1 MSKEKIDNEK
11 ELEFDEFLINKEKS
25 SNSNLDLKQ
34 SFNKFSDLDDILSFE
49 EIEKEIN
56 SLLEIEGEIVEPEVS
71 NQKIETK
78 VDVQFKEIKNK
89 EPQVKNIQTSEMVK
103 SEKVKLKLD
112 VIIEELF
119 FDYKDEYQLSKEK
132 ILQNL
137 DVLNENLDNEEA
149 LKEVRRAL
157 HALKGG
163 FNTIGLLKVG
173 KEIHFLETVLTPYE
187 TSNEKEIILEKLSIH
202 LDEVFYFFDG
212 LEIGGDCQF
221 VAYGEKDELISDRN
235 IDKIE
240 LNEKT
245 SQNDVKNKLVEL
257 NSNLGLAHF
266 STNKEQ
272 ENIQSNQLIQKN
284 ENVSSKNSVS
294 TKDDEQISLKLS
306 DINSLVDMQD
316 DFKAITTNLVSE
328 NEIIKELLK
337 DLEENLII
345 LDKNIKELDIYAET
359 NIQSSNDKK
368 DKAQFDPLIMDR
380 FTKLQ
385 EMSRSITENFLDISD
400 VKKNLQLKVKSH
412 IQNTEKINELTSQS
426 AERLTKLRL
435 IEFRKISKRF
445 EETHKKACRDLKK
458 DVDLELRGKDVLVD
472 ITLSN
477 KIRTP
482 IEHILRNSISHGIEA
497 EKDRV
502 KAGKPKKGKVVLEVK
517 QEAKSLVIQVSD
529 DGYGLN
535 VQKIRKKAIEKG
547 MAKETDDFTVED
559 AVKYILMPNFST
571 ADKITEI
578 SGRGVGMEAVQAD
591 ILNLG
596 GTFNITSE
604 EGKGMMVKITIP
616 TSFTTTYGLICKT
629 GEEEV
634 VILNSVIKEILS
646 FNREDFEKIKKEK
659 NLNYNGK
666 NIDFRDLKDV
676 LKIKHVNEDK
686 MFYRVLI
693 LEDKET
699 DFAVYV
705 DDVISNKE
713 ILIKSLDLR
722 IPGVIGITS
731 LSSGKP
737 LFVFNPLEAKR
748 FVLNKTKTK
757 YLTKDSFSEQEV
769 LDTNNFFIPLILIVD
784 DSVVI
789 RKSSEKFLD
798 NHGFKHIS
806 AKNGKDALEKVIQKP
821 DLILLDIEMPEM
833 NGFEFT
839 EIIKQSQDYK
849 DIPIVMITSRINPI
863 HKEKALSLGINEYMI
878 KPFNPDELL
887 KHIRKYAYD
896 KKR

>member
-1 MSKEKIDNEK
+1 MSKEKINNEK
-11 ELEFDEFLINKEKS
+11 ELDFDEYLIKQEKS
-25 SNSNLDLKQ
+25 LNSNTNLEQ
-34 SFNKFSDLDDILSFE
+34 SLSKFSDLDSILSFE

-56 SLLEIEGEIVEPEVS
+56 SLLEIEQDKLDILDVYQNEKQEKNQNNDLNISLQNQEIE
-71 NQKIETK
+71 
-78 VDVQFKEIKNK
+78 
-89 EPQVKNIQTSEMVK
+89 
-103 SEKVKLKLD
+103 KLD

-119 FDYKDEYQLSKEK
+119 YDYKDEYQLSKEK
-132 ILQNL
+132 TLHNL
-137 DVLNENLDNEEA
+137 DILNTSPDNEEA
-149 LKEVRRAL
+149 LKEVRRSL

-173 KEIHFLETVLTPYE
+173 KEIHFLETLLSSYENSLT
-187 TSNEKEIILEKLSIH
+187 KKDILEKLSIH

-212 LEIGGDCQF
+212 LELGDDCQF
-221 VAYGEKDELISDRN
+221 TPYENKNVV
-235 IDKIE
+235 
-240 LNEKT
+240 NEK
-245 SQNDVKNKLVEL
+245 NK
-257 NSNLGLAHF
+257 
-266 STNKEQ
+266 
-272 ENIQSNQLIQKN
+272 NIQSEINLDKNEKEKSSSLKKNQSKIIEIEGQQKQKN
-284 ENVSSKNSVS
+284 QNISLTQNEKSSILP
-294 TKDDEQISLKLS
+294 KDDEQISLKLS

-328 NEIIKELLK
+328 NEIIKELLE
-337 DLEENLII
+337 DLEDNLII

-368 DKAQFDPLIMDR
+368 DKSQFDPLIMDR

-400 VKKNLQLKVKSH
+400 VKKNLQLKVKSN
-412 IQNTEKINELTSQS
+412 IQNTEKINELTTQS
-426 AERLTKLRL
+426 AEKLTKLRL

-458 DVDLELRGKDVLVD
+458 DVDFELKGKDVLID

-502 KAGKPKKGKVVLEVK
+502 KMGKPKKGKVVLEVK
-517 QEAKSLVIQVSD
+517 QEAKSLIIQVSD

-547 MAKETDDFTVED
+547 MVKETDDFSVED
-559 AVKYILMPNFST
+559 AIKYILMPNFST

-604 EGKGMMVKITIP
+604 EGKGMSIKISIP

-629 GEEEV
+629 GEEEIV
-634 VILNSVIKEILS
+634 VLNNIIKEILS
-646 FNREDFEKIKKEK
+646 FNREDFEKIKTEK
-659 NLNYNGK
+659 ILNYKGK

-676 LKIKHVNEDK
+676 LKIKQINEDK
-686 MFYRVLI
+686 MFYRILV
-693 LEDKET
+693 LEDKEET
-699 DFAVYV
+699 FAIYV
-705 DDVISNKE
+705 DDIKGNKE
-713 ILIKSLDLR
+713 ILIKNLDLK

-737 LFVFNPLEAKR
+737 LFVFNPLEAKK

-757 YLTKDSFSEQEV
+757 YLTEDSFSEQKI

-839 EIIKQSQDYK
+839 EIIKQSKDYK

-863 HKEKALSLGINEYMI
+863 HKEKAMSLGINEYMI

>member
-1 MSKEKIDNEK
+1 MSKEKINNEK
-11 ELEFDEFLINKEKS
+11 ELDFDEYLIKQEKS
-25 SNSNLDLKQ
+25 LNSNTNLEQ
-34 SFNKFSDLDDILSFE
+34 SLSKFSDLDSILSFE

-56 SLLEIEGEIVEPEVS
+56 SLLEIEQDKLDILDVYQNEKQEKNQNNDLKISLQNQEIE
-71 NQKIETK
+71 
-78 VDVQFKEIKNK
+78 
-89 EPQVKNIQTSEMVK
+89 
-103 SEKVKLKLD
+103 KLD

-119 FDYKDEYQLSKEK
+119 YDYKDEYQLSKEK
-132 ILQNL
+132 TLHNL
-137 DVLNENLDNEEA
+137 DILNTSPDNEEA
-149 LKEVRRAL
+149 LKEVRRSL

-173 KEIHFLETVLTPYE
+173 KEIHFLETLLSSYENSLT
-187 TSNEKEIILEKLSIH
+187 KKDILEKLSIH

-212 LEIGGDCQF
+212 LELGDDCQF
-221 VAYGEKDELISDRN
+221 TPYEN
-235 IDKIE
+235 
-240 LNEKT
+240 
-245 SQNDVKNKLVEL
+245 KNVV
-257 NSNLGLAHF
+257 
-266 STNKEQ
+266 NKKNGKN
-272 ENIQSNQLIQKN
+272 ENIQNEINLDKNEKEKSSLLKKNQSQIIEIGEQQQKN
-284 ENVSSKNSVS
+284 QNISLTQNEKSSILP
-294 TKDDEQISLKLS
+294 KDDEQISLKLS

-328 NEIIKELLK
+328 NEIIKELLE

-368 DKAQFDPLIMDR
+368 DKSQFDPLIMDR

-400 VKKNLQLKVKSH
+400 VKKNLQLKVKNN
-412 IQNTEKINELTSQS
+412 IQNTEKINELTTQS
-426 AERLTKLRL
+426 AEKLTKLRL

-458 DVDLELRGKDVLVD
+458 DVDFELKGKDVLID

-502 KAGKPKKGKVVLEVK
+502 KMGKPKKGKVVLEVK
-517 QEAKSLVIQVSD
+517 QEAKSLIIQISD

-547 MAKETDDFTVED
+547 MVKETDDFSVED
-559 AVKYILMPNFST
+559 AIKYILMPNFST

-596 GTFNITSE
+596 GTFNIVSE
-604 EGKGMMVKITIP
+604 EGKGMSIKISIP

-629 GEEEV
+629 GEEEIV
-634 VILNSVIKEILS
+634 VLNNIIKEILS
-646 FNREDFEKIKKEK
+646 FNREDFEKIKTEK
-659 NLNYNGK
+659 ILNYKGK

-676 LKIKHVNEDK
+676 LKIKHINEDK
-686 MFYRVLI
+686 MFYRILI
-693 LEDKET
+693 LEDKEET
-699 DFAVYV
+699 FAIYV
-705 DDVISNKE
+705 DDIKGNKE
-713 ILIKSLDLR
+713 ILIKNLDLK

-737 LFVFNPLEAKR
+737 LFVFNPLEAKK

-757 YLTKDSFSEQEV
+757 YLTEDSFSEQKI

-839 EIIKQSQDYK
+839 EIIKQSKDYK

-863 HKEKALSLGINEYMI
+863 HKEKAMSLGINEYMI

>member
-1 MSKEKIDNEK
+1 MSKEKINNEK
-11 ELEFDEFLINKEKS
+11 ELDFDEYLIKQEKS
-25 SNSNLDLKQ
+25 LNSNTNLEQ
-34 SFNKFSDLDDILSFE
+34 SLSKFSDLDSILSFE

-56 SLLEIEGEIVEPEVS
+56 SLLEIEQDKLDILDVYQNEKQEKNQNNDLNISLQNQEIE
-71 NQKIETK
+71 
-78 VDVQFKEIKNK
+78 
-89 EPQVKNIQTSEMVK
+89 
-103 SEKVKLKLD
+103 KLD

-119 FDYKDEYQLSKEK
+119 YDYKDEYQLSKEK
-132 ILQNL
+132 TLHNL
-137 DVLNENLDNEEA
+137 DILNTSPDNEEA
-149 LKEVRRAL
+149 LKEVRRSL

-173 KEIHFLETVLTPYE
+173 KEIHFLETLLSSYENSLT
-187 TSNEKEIILEKLSIH
+187 KKDILEKLSIH

-212 LEIGGDCQF
+212 LELGDDCQF
-221 VAYGEKDELISDRN
+221 TPYENKNVV
-235 IDKIE
+235 
-240 LNEKT
+240 NEK
-245 SQNDVKNKLVEL
+245 NK
-257 NSNLGLAHF
+257 
-266 STNKEQ
+266 
-272 ENIQSNQLIQKN
+272 NIQSEINLDKNEKEKSSLLKKNQSKIIEIEGQQKQKN
-284 ENVSSKNSVS
+284 QNISLTQNEKSSILP
-294 TKDDEQISLKLS
+294 KDDEQISLKLS

-328 NEIIKELLK
+328 NEIIKELLE

-368 DKAQFDPLIMDR
+368 DKSQFDPLIMDR

-400 VKKNLQLKVKSH
+400 VKKNLQLKVKNN
-412 IQNTEKINELTSQS
+412 IQNTEKINELTTQS
-426 AERLTKLRL
+426 AEKLTKLRL

-458 DVDLELRGKDVLVD
+458 DVDFELKGKDVLID

-502 KAGKPKKGKVVLEVK
+502 KMGKPKKGKVVLEVK
-517 QEAKSLVIQVSD
+517 QEAKSLIIQVSD

-547 MAKETDDFTVED
+547 MVKETDDFSVED
-559 AVKYILMPNFST
+559 AIKYILMPNFST

-596 GTFNITSE
+596 GTFNIASE
-604 EGKGMMVKITIP
+604 EGKGMSIKISIP

-629 GEEEV
+629 GEEEIV
-634 VILNSVIKEILS
+634 VLNNIIKEILS
-646 FNREDFEKIKKEK
+646 FNREDFEKIKTEK
-659 NLNYNGK
+659 ILNYKGK

-676 LKIKHVNEDK
+676 LKIKHINEDK
-686 MFYRVLI
+686 MFYRILV
-693 LEDKET
+693 LEDKEET
-699 DFAVYV
+699 FAIYV
-705 DDVISNKE
+705 DDIKDNKE
-713 ILIKSLDLR
+713 ILIKNLDLK

-737 LFVFNPLEAKR
+737 LFVFNPLKAKK

-757 YLTKDSFSEQEV
+757 YLTEDSFSEQKI

-839 EIIKQSQDYK
+839 EIIKQSKDYK

-863 HKEKALSLGINEYMI
+863 HKEKAMSLGINEYMI